1 MYHHSD
7 INNEILKEFFSKKV
21 SKVEALRI
29 PFAQDKAP
37 EEQVFDQILAILKNT
52 SASTPIVFN
61 CQVRKF
67 SVQIPNRSIVN
78 INRINGNLISRLVS
92 AEQPLPW

>member
-61 CQVRKF
+61 CQVNTVFKF
-67 SVQIPNRSIVN
+67 KTDLLSTSIE
-78 INRINGNLISRLVS
+78 LM
-92 AEQPLPW
+92 AT